1 MTSIETRPPR
11 APVYGRRAMVVSGH
25 SAATLAGV
33 AALKRGGTIVDGMI
47 AASAT
52 LAVVLGHATSIGGDC
67 FILYHEAKTGRTV
80 GLNASGTAPELA
92 TPDAFSDGMK
102 IRGALAPVVP
112 GLVRAWDA
120 MHCRFGKLAWRE
132 LFEDALDLAENGH
145 PVSHVLADRI
155 PEDRALLA
163 ADPGCV
169 ALYLPGGRDV
179 ADGDL
184 FHQPAL
190 ARTLRGVS
198 DEGADS
204 FYRGVTARHIASYKA
219 ERGGLMRERDL
230 ATYEPIWVEPAATTY
245 RGHRVEVMPP
255 NSYGILLL
263 MQLDGLSVLPG
274 EELAADPI
282 RAAGYQMSAMKAAF
296 QHGRPLIADPRDV
309 PDAVARALAPE
320 MAERMRAAVLA
331 KAPATPIP
339 NRGGTSCLM
348 LADAAGNAICV
359 VQSVFNVFGSAFLEP
374 ATGILFNNRMQG
386 FTHRPGRPNSVGP
399 GKRPAHTLCP
409 VLVHRGGKVR
419 FAMASPG
426 GASQTLTNAQL
437 LTQLVDRGRDV
448 AAAVEAP
455 RWCNAREG
463 EFLIEGEFPETAIGE
478 LARMGHAVTRAAD
491 PYFYGSAKVIEILAS
506 GMLAGAGDH
515 RREAFALGY

>member
-1 MTSIETRPPR
+1 M
-11 APVYGRRAMVVSGH
+11 
-25 SAATLAGV
+25 
-33 AALKRGGTIVDGMI
+33 
-47 AASAT
+47 
-52 LAVVLGHATSIGGDC
+52 
-67 FILYHEAKTGRTV
+67 
-80 GLNASGTAPELA
+80 
-92 TPDAFSDGMK
+92 
-102 IRGALAPVVP
+102 
-112 GLVRAWDA
+112 
-120 MHCRFGKLAWRE
+120 
-132 LFEDALDLAENGH
+132 
-145 PVSHVLADRI
+145 
-155 PEDRALLA
+155 
-163 ADPGCV
+163 
-169 ALYLPGGRDV
+169 
-179 ADGDL
+179 
-184 FHQPAL
+184 
-190 ARTLRGVS
+190 
-198 DEGADS
+198 
-204 FYRGVTARHIASYKA
+204 A